1 MASLLAASTIPA
13 APVIGLMALGV
24 LIAMV
29 GHAMRSRGTVAAG
42 LAILFLATA
51 GMVVGGFAAYNRGET
66 DPRPGCPG
74 GDCRSAPDTPNGGG
88 LR

>member
-1 MASLLAASTIPA
+1 MPLLAASTIPA
-13 APVIGLMALGV
+13 APILGV
-24 LIAMV
+24 MLVGVIIAMV
-29 GHAMRSRGTVAAG
+29 GHAMGSRGTVATG
-42 LAILFLATA
+42 LTILFLATA

-74 GDCRSAPDTPNGGG
+74 GDCRSAPDSPNGGG